1 MRESLTIRAY
11 EPAVRSHSHPFHQV
25 VVPLRGAIEMCL
37 GDFESVI
44 AVGQCV
50 IVRQG
55 QEHSFKAKKQA
66 RFLVA
71 DLHALPASANSL
83 DCPFAAVSS
92 AFKSFCL
99 FADTQLSAHWEASLE
114 DAMIVL
120 FKELLAQQDFLP
132 GIDRRIA
139 RALEH
144 IEADLGQPHGL
155 ERLAAISAL
164 SVSRFKVLFAAHTG
178 MSLGRYLLMLRMEK
192 ARALLANT
200 DMPVNLVAEQ
210 TGYTDQSAFTR
221 RFKKYHGV
229 SPGNYRKR

>member
-11 EPAVRSHSHPFHQV
+11 EPAVRSHSHPFHQI
-25 VVPLRGAIEMCL
+25 VVPLRGSIEMRL
-37 GDFESVI
+37 HDFESVI

-55 QEHSFKAKKQA
+55 QEHSFQAKKQA

-71 DLHALPASANSL
+71 DLRELPASASSL
-83 DCPFAAVSS
+83 DCPFAAVSN
-92 AFKSFCL
+92 AFKSFCQ
-99 FADTQLSAHWEASLE
+99 FADMQLSTHREAELE
-114 DAMIVL
+114 DAMIAL
-120 FKELLAQQDFLP
+120 FKQLLAQQDFLP

-144 IEADLGQPHGL
+144 IETDLGQHYSL
-155 ERLAAISAL
+155 ERLAAVSTL

-200 DMPVNLVAEQ
+200 DMPVNIIAEQ
-210 TGYTDQSAFTR
+210 TGYSDQSAFTR
-221 RFKKYHGV
+221 RFKKYHGLA
-229 SPGNYRKR
+229 PGNYRKR